1 MKNILIPTTLQQDT
15 IIAVKAAI
23 KHANESNYI
32 ITLMLVSD
40 LPDAESA
47 SYFLRTTK
55 SAYTSLQT
63 QVLDLCHTEAADHP
77 NCRLELHNRYGVS
90 APLLKNLLEHL
101 GTGLIIVPPSYKQ
114 ERDSIHHFCLN
125 LLANSKT
132 PILHLTEGCE
142 EQEFN
147 KALYLEHTTAQL
159 GLQEVQQLIGSQFN
173 FRIVSH
179 AAVGEQYPNELGT
192 QLTEAIAKNNIDLL
206 IETRK
211 PEKVRMKKR
220 KEAYVNETLGLPV
233 LSIFEE
239 A

>member
-15 IIAVKAAI
+15 FTAVKAAV
-23 KHANESNYI
+23 KQSAGSNCI

-40 LPDAESA
+40 EPDAESA
-47 SYFLRTTK
+47 SYFLRASKAT
-55 SAYTSLQT
+55 YTSLQT
-63 QVLDLCHTEAADHP
+63 QILDDCFIETACHP
-77 NCRLELHNRYGVS
+77 NCILEVHNRCGLS

-101 GTGLIIVPPSYKQ
+101 GTSLIIVPFSYKQ
-114 ERDSIHHFCLN
+114 ERGSIHHFCLN

-159 GLQEVQQLIGSQFN
+159 GLQEVQQLIGRQFN
-173 FRIVSH
+173 FKIVSH
-179 AAVGEQYPNELGT
+179 AAIEQRHPEELEP
-192 QLTEAIAKNNIDLL
+192 QLTEAISKNNIDLL
-206 IETRK
+206 VETRK
-211 PEKVRMKKR
+211 PERLKTKR
-220 KEAYVNETLGLPV
+220 QKAATVNEMLGLPV
-233 LSIFEE
+233 LSLFEE

>member
-15 IIAVKAAI
+15 FIALKAAI
-23 KHANESNYI
+23 KQSAGNNCI

-40 LPDAESA
+40 EPDAESA
-47 SYFLRTTK
+47 SYFLRASKPT
-55 SAYTSLQT
+55 YTALQT
-63 QVLDLCHTEAADHP
+63 QVLDTCYTEAISQP
-77 NCRLELHNRYGVS
+77 NCKLEVHNRCGLS

-101 GTGLIIVPPSYKQ
+101 GTGLIIVPASYKQ
-114 ERDSIHHFCLN
+114 ERDSIHHYCLN

-132 PILHLTEGCE
+132 PMLHLTEGCE

-147 KALYLEHTTAQL
+147 KALYLEHATAQL
-159 GLQEVQQLIGSQFN
+159 GVQEVQQLIGSQFN
-173 FRIVSH
+173 FKIVSH
-179 AAVGEQYPNELGT
+179 AAIGEQYPDALNT
-192 QLTEAIAKNNIDLL
+192 QLSEAISKNNIDLL

-211 PEKVRMKKR
+211 PEKLRMKKR
-220 KEAYVNETLGLPV
+220 KDAYVNETLGLPV